1 MEIFRVVSRFCYLCT
16 EFTFYLWIFFLSLT
30 FRVDRQLFCTKCERG
45 FSLMIE
51 FMGKHVHELTTCI
64 FSAAVLPLTDG
75 GYLAGGGGALALL
88 AGAACAGLGNGEA
101 WRVGSGAPMRV
112 LHSWDCWS
120 DSLFVGR
127 IRGAHIPLSE
137 VLEICLQSPWK
148 AAFWYYDQLA
158 RRRSSG
164 EAKIL

>member
-75 GYLAGGGGALALL
+75 GYVAGGGGALALL

-101 WRVGSGAPMRV
+101 
-112 LHSWDCWS
+112 
-120 DSLFVGR
+120 
-127 IRGAHIPLSE
+127 
-137 VLEICLQSPWK
+137 
-148 AAFWYYDQLA
+148 
-158 RRRSSG
+158 
-164 EAKIL
+164 